1 MDTIKDI
8 LVQFLVAIL
17 CGGGF
22 LGFLVGVG
30 LLLKPEW
37 TVLLNQYFSRSFSSD
52 KMAERL
58 DRPHWTERFLYRHH
72 RLVGSALFLGATF
85 ILYVFLFSYNVRRI
99 SASTTSGYWVL
110 IDALVAILAVGTVL
124 AALVGI
130 VVAAKPSLLRE
141 IEKSANRWID
151 TEGIV
156 KLFNNMLYAPDQQIL
171 RRRKIAG
178 VVIIASS
185 LYVLIVLGPLLWRGG
200 WKL

>member
-37 TVLLNQYFSRSFSSD
+37 TVQLNRYFSRSFSSD

-85 ILYVFLFSYNVRRI
+85 ILYIFLFSYNVRRI
-99 SASTTSGYWVL
+99 SAATTSGYWAL
-110 IDALVAILAVGTVL
+110 IDVLVAILTVGTVL

-156 KLFNNMLYAPDQQIL
+156 KLFNNILYSPDQQIL